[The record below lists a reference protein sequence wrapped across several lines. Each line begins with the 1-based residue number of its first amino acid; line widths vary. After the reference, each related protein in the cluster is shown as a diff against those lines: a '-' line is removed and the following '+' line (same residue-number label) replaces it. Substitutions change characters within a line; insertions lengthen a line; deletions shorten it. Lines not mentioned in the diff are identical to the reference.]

1 MLYGIIAALNQM
13 LFFNEPVF
21 GNYSTQFQTPA
32 LARPSSTR

>member
-21 GNYSTQFQTPA
+21 ANYATHFQTTA